1 MKNRFYILIAT
12 IILMSILFLACN
24 KAEINP
30 VKAQKEL
37 ATENQENQDDT
48 NLLAW
53 TVYWDTDGGQ
63 EELLSSQKIN
73 EVSFCSIL

>member
-1 MKNRFYILIAT
+1 MKNRFYILIGT
-12 IILMSILFLACN
+12 IILMPILILACN

-37 ATENQENQDDT
+37 TTENEENQNNN

-53 TVYWDTDGGQ
+53 TVYWDTEGGR
-63 EELLSSQKIN
+63 EELLNTEKLN
-73 EVSFCSIL
+73 EVSFCSVL